1 MTVGEA
7 DNGGGV
13 VALPAGFDRQQ
24 SSYRNRE
31 GRCQQEGSAGDTPVE
46 KGRTD
51 RDMPGPA
58 GISHIAKRGE
68 AGEHIVAPYP
78 LTDKKGR
85 RGATEPED
93 THDPEASCHGVEGEI
108 GRFG

>member
-13 VALPAGFDRQQ
+13 VALPVGFDREQ
-24 SSYRNRE
+24 SSDRHRE
-31 GRCQQEGSAGDTPVE
+31 GRGQQEGSAGDTPVE

-58 GISHIAKRGE
+58 GITHRAKRGE
-68 AGEHIVAPYP
+68 AGEDIVTPDP
-78 LTDKKGR
+78 VTDEKGR
-85 RGATEPED
+85 RGAAEPED
-93 THDPEASCHGVEGEI
+93 PDEPEASGHGVEGKI